1 MAHQAMKSAYSE
13 LVERLNQSPQGVAPK
28 ELLFQILKMLFT
40 EEDAALCARLP
51 IQPFSIKRAAGI
63 WNVPEAAARREL
75 ERLAE
80 SNILL
85 DFMGRDGN
93 MKYILPPPVAGF
105 FEFSM
110 MRIRNDID
118 QKLLAE
124 LLHKYIT
131 EEDDFLLQL
140 FGGHETQF
148 GRMLVHEPALSEE
161 NALHVLDY
169 ERATHIIKSA
179 KHIGVGL
186 CYCRHKASHKGIAC
200 NAPLEFCLSLN
211 TCADSLIRH
220 GCARRID
227 AAEGLDIL
235 ARAWDMKLVQFAENN
250 RRNVSFI
257 CNCCP
262 CCCDTMIALRRFGIV
277 QNICTNFIAAI
288 DSEKCTGCGKCVQVC
303 PVEAVKLASA
313 HDSGNPNRRV
323 ARQDEKSCL
332 GCGVCVRACPKQAI
346 RLESRPNRIITPV
359 DSVHRMVVMA
369 IERGKLQNLIFDNPF
384 STRHRA
390 LAAIIGVILRLPPVK
405 QVLANKQLQS
415 RYLEGIFVRKRYLE

>member
-1 MAHQAMKSAYSE
+1 MKSAYHQ
-13 LVERLNQSPQGVAPK
+13 LVERLNKSPQGVAPK
-28 ELLFQILKMLFT
+28 ELLYQILKLLFT
-40 EEDAALCARLP
+40 EKDAELCARLP
-51 IQPFSIKRAAGI
+51 IQPFSVKRAAAI
-63 WNVPEAAARREL
+63 WKMSETDTRKEL
-75 ERLAE
+75 EKLADRH
-80 SNILL
+80 ILL
-85 DFMGRDGN
+85 DFKSRDGQ

-110 MRIRNDID
+110 MRIRKDLD

-124 LLHKYIT
+124 LLHKYVS
-131 EEDDFLLQL
+131 EEDDFLMQL
-140 FGGHETQF
+140 LGGHDTQF

-220 GCARRID
+220 ECARRID
-227 AAEGLDIL
+227 TAEALDIL
-235 ARAWDMKLVQFAENN
+235 TRAWDMKLIQFAENN

-262 CCCDTMIALRRFGIV
+262 CCCDTMIALRKFGIV
-277 QNICTNFIAAI
+277 QNICTNFIAKVLP
-288 DSEKCTGCGKCVQVC
+288 DKCSGCGKCMQVC
-303 PVEAVKLASA
+303 PVEAVKLSSA
-313 HDSGNPNRRV
+313 HDSANPNRRV
-323 ARQDEKSCL
+323 VRLEPQNCL
-332 GCGVCVRACPKQAI
+332 GCAVCVRACPKGAI
-346 RLESRPNRIITPV
+346 TIESRPNRIITPI

-369 IERGKLQNLIFDNPF
+369 IERGKLQDLIFDNPF

-390 LAAIIGVILRLPPVK
+390 LGAILGVILRLPPVK

-415 RYLEGIFVRKRYLE
+415 RYLEGIFIRKKFLE